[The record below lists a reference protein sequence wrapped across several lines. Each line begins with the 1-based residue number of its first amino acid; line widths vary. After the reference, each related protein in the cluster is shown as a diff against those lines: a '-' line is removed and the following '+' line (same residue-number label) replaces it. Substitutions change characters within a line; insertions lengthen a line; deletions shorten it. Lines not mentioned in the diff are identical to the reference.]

1 MTPDDTVMPELS
13 ADAAGRLLSEKYR
26 LVRPIGEGGMG
37 VVWVAHNEVLDV
49 AVAVKLSRPGHGP
62 QSLRA
67 AERALSEA
75 RLAAQLTHP
84 AVCRAV
90 DFGTTEDGEPFVVT
104 ELLYGQNLADA
115 LTRKKRL
122 SPLRAVQTILPI
134 LDALSAAHERDIV
147 HRDVKPANIF
157 LARGAGDRVQPK
169 LLDFGIAQLMGSRE
183 SEPNGSAQGTP
194 CYMSPEQARASEV
207 DFRSDIWSLC
217 VTLYEL
223 VTGVVPFLGHDY
235 DTTIEQLQ
243 HAEPLPLAAHAA
255 GDVRLSRIVLRGLE
269 KEPSARWASAND
281 LALELAAWLMSHG
294 EHEDA
299 SGKLLSARLNDAVPV
314 QLLTPAFGRPA
325 QSFPGLELP
334 RPALA
339 TTLARPRASPGQPLG
354 QPLPSR
360 ASRWGHAPRA
370 LVALAAFL
378 SLLGCGAWLAA
389 H

>member
-1 MTPDDTVMPELS
+1 MDDSLTDERAIDS
-13 ADAAGRLLSEKYR
+13 TGRLLAEKYR

-49 AVAVKLSRPGHGP
+49 AVAVKLSRPGQGP
-62 QSLRA
+62 QSARA

-115 LTRKKRL
+115 LARKKRL
-122 SPLRAVQTILPI
+122 SPVRAVQTILPI
-134 LDALSAAHERDIV
+134 LDALSAAHEHDIV

-157 LARGAGDRVQPK
+157 LARGVGDRVQPK
-169 LLDFGIAQLMGSRE
+169 LLDFGIAQLMSARD
-183 SEPNGSAQGTP
+183 SEPNSSAQGTP

-223 VTGVVPFLGHDY
+223 VAGVVPFLGHDY

-243 HAEPLPLAAHAA
+243 HAEPLPLTAHAA

-269 KEPSARWASAND
+269 KEPAARWASAND

-299 SGKLLSARLNDAVPV
+299 SGKLLRARLSDAVPV

-325 QSFPGLELP
+325 QSFPGLDLP
-334 RPALA
+334 QAPLA
-339 TTLARPRASPGQPLG
+339 TTLHRPRVGAERTLQASPAP
-354 QPLPSR
+354 
-360 ASRWGHAPRA
+360 RWGHAPRA
-370 LVALAAFL
+370 LIALVALL
-378 SLLGCGAWLAA
+378 SMLGGGAWLAA
-389 H
+389 R

>member
-1 MTPDDTVMPELS
+1 MTLINDSLPEERDPDAT
-13 ADAAGRLLSEKYR
+13 GRLLSEKYR

-37 VVWVAHNEVLDV
+37 VVWVAHNLVLDV
-49 AVAVKLSRPGHGP
+49 AVAVKLSRPGQGP
-62 QSLRA
+62 QSARA

-104 ELLYGQNLADA
+104 ELLHGQNLAEA
-115 LTRKKRL
+115 LARKKRL
-122 SPLRAVQTILPI
+122 SPVRAVQTILPI
-134 LDALSAAHERDIV
+134 LDALAAAHEQGIV

-157 LARGAGDRVQPK
+157 LAHSAGHRVQPK
-169 LLDFGIAQLMGSRE
+169 LLDFGIAQLMSARD

-194 CYMSPEQARASEV
+194 CYMSPEQARAGEI

-223 VTGVVPFLGHDY
+223 VAGVVPFLGHDY

-243 HAEPLPLAAHAA
+243 NAEPLPLTALAA

-299 SGKLLSARLNDAVPV
+299 SGKLLRARLSDAVPV

-334 RPALA
+334 GPALA
-339 TTLARPRASPGQPLG
+339 TTLHRPRPPAELTAHAA
-354 QPLPSR
+354 R
-360 ASRWGHAPRA
+360 APRWGHAPRA
-370 LVALAAFL
+370 LIALVAVA

>member
-1 MTPDDTVMPELS
+1 MTSDDSFTVEPNLE
-13 ADAAGRLLSEKYR
+13 AAGRLLSDKYR

-62 QSLRA
+62 QSNRA

-90 DFGTTEDGEPFVVT
+90 DFGTTDDGEPFVVT

-115 LTRKKRL
+115 LARKKRL
-122 SPLRAVQTILPI
+122 SAVRAVQTILPI

-157 LARGAGDRVQPK
+157 LARGIGDRVQPK
-169 LLDFGIAQLMGSRE
+169 LLDFGIAQLMGSRD

-223 VTGVVPFLGHDY
+223 VAGVVPFLGHDY

-243 HAEPLPLAAHAA
+243 HAEPLPLTAHAA

-299 SGKLLSARLNDAVPV
+299 SGQLLSARLSDAVPV

-325 QSFPGLELP
+325 QSFPGLDLP

-339 TTLARPRASPGQPLG
+339 TTLQRVRTVAAPPVRSAGAR
-354 QPLPSR
+354 
-360 ASRWGHAPRA
+360 RWGHAPHA

-378 SLLGCGAWLAA
+378 SLLGCGAWLVA